1 MISCMLLC
9 KLEGLLASGTVQ
21 PEFSFSSQIV
31 VASSGDK
38 HILLWFCIVHGPRMD
53 VGSVDL

>member
-1 MISCMLLC
+1 MLLC